1 MSNPESVLA
10 QLKKSPIFPS
20 SSRHEGLPGASTG
33 DPTHDKGHEGE
44 ALLARTSQGFR
55 DPLDLL
61 EHLPQNQNLPVLLFF
76 TNSSVTNGGL
86 SPTSF
91 L

>member
-1 MSNPESVLA
+1 M
-10 QLKKSPIFPS
+10 
-20 SSRHEGLPGASTG
+20 G
-33 DPTHDKGHEGE
+33 DPSHDKGHEDE
-44 ALLARTSQGFR
+44 ALQAKKIQGLR

-76 TNSSVTNGGL
+76 TNSSLTNVGL